1 MSCGHFNRGQRL
13 LGASTR
19 QSGFTLLEL
28 AFVFIVFGI
37 MVAFAAPSASFLHQ
51 KTMAEE
57 DRRMLQ
63 SLKRALIGQVLATGQ
78 LPRCRSAAGTPSP
91 SGSNCDP
98 QQTLG
103 SLGVRWM
110 DGRGSGFVYDVL
122 NDPSSPGG
130 KSVDLTL
137 PTGLPGKTT
146 ADDTGL
152 CNRLDNAI
160 SLATGGTGMQGPQIC
175 SLAPN
180 PDDVTTYAN
189 YCAAKNPVA
198 FVLIGT
204 GANRP
209 GTNGETESINA
220 AFPTLVN
227 RNLNSGTP
235 PARIYENP
243 SRRSLNTYDDLVEV
257 VTLQELR
264 AVANCN

>member
-1 MSCGHFNRGQRL
+1 MSRGHFNRGQRL
-13 LGASTR
+13 LGAGTR

-122 NDPSSPGG
+122 NDAGNSIDLTAAGSPGRT
-130 KSVDLTL
+130 VA
-137 PTGLPGKTT
+137 PAPP
-146 ADDTGL
+146 GL
-152 CNRLDNAI
+152 CNRLDAAI
-160 SLATGGTGMQGPQIC
+160 TLASTTPGQITGPRIC
-175 SLAPN
+175 SLAPS

-189 YCAAKNPVA
+189 YCAVQNPVA

-209 GTNGETESINA
+209 GTNGEMEIFNA

-264 AVANCN
+264 AVASCN